1 MKRNERCSGFGV
13 YYLIEDMSSPIGIE
27 IGSETGAT
35 SEHLLCNKE
44 DLTLH
49 CVDPFMPYTDKS
61 IKGAEFPEHDNH
73 YEKFLNRMKSY
84 GDRMVLHRKTSDEAL
99 EEFEDNAYDF
109 IFIDGLHEY
118 NQVKTD
124 MENYY
129 SKIKDGGVFAG
140 HDYNYVTDVK
150 QAVDEFAA
158 KIGIKE
164 ILHTDHDVWY
174 WIKGTENGS

>member
-1 MKRNERCSGFGV
+1 MKRKDRCSGFGL
-13 YYLIEDMSSPIGIE
+13 YYLIEDMSNPVGIE

-49 CVDPFMPYTDKS
+49 CVDPFMPYIDKS
-61 IKGAEFPEHDNH
+61 VSGADFPQHDDH
-73 YEKFLNRMKSY
+73 YQKFLNRMASY
-84 GDRMVLHRKTSDEAL
+84 GERMVLHRKTSDEAL
-99 EEFEDNAYDF
+99 EEFENGAYDF

-118 NQVKTD
+118 DQVKKD

-140 HDYNYVTDVK
+140 HDYNYVADVK
-150 QAVDEFAA
+150 KAVDEFAE
-158 KIGIKE
+158 KVGIKE
-164 ILHTDHDVWY
+164 VLHTDHDVWY
-174 WIKGTENGS
+174 WIKGTENV

>member
-1 MKRNERCSGFGV
+1 MKRKERCSGFGV

-73 YEKFLNRMKSY
+73 YQKFLNRMKSY
-84 GDRMVLHRKTSDEAL
+84 GDRMILHRKTSDRS
-99 EEFEDNAYDF
+99 EE
-109 IFIDGLHEY
+109 
-118 NQVKTD
+118 
-124 MENYY
+124 
-129 SKIKDGGVFAG
+129 
-140 HDYNYVTDVK
+140 
-150 QAVDEFAA
+150 
-158 KIGIKE
+158 
-164 ILHTDHDVWY
+164 HTSELQSH
-174 WIKGTENGS
+174 